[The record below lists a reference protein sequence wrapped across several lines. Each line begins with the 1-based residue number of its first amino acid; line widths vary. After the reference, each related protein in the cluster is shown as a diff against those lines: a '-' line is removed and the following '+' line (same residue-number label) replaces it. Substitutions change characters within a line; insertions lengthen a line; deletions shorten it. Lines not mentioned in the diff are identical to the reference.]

1 MASQHKE
8 RHQSLADSIFNI
20 EQERSFSHMI
30 LNYETEKAEKELSRK
45 ELLLSEKNRKLQ
57 LAVFVTGLIAV
68 ILIALYVLYVRRN
81 HMYRQLVILYD
92 THRQR
97 ERQLLEQRDEKTDLV
112 NTGQKNK
119 ALFEAVE
126 KLMNDEHLYRSNSI
140 SIDMLVERLH
150 SNRTYLSRM
159 FTEQNTS
166 FSEYINSYR
175 IREALALLSEP
186 ENDIPLKVLSDSLGY
201 NSLSSFYRAFQKEMG
216 VPPSRF
222 RQEIKKLHLD
232 S

>member
-1 MASQHKE
+1 
-8 RHQSLADSIFNI
+8 
-20 EQERSFSHMI
+20 
-30 LNYETEKAEKELSRK
+30 
-45 ELLLSEKNRKLQ
+45 
-57 LAVFVTGLIAV
+57 
-68 ILIALYVLYVRRN
+68 
-81 HMYRQLVILYD
+81 MYRQLVILYD

-97 ERQLLEQRDEKTDLV
+97 ERQLLEQRDAKTDLV

-175 IREALALLSEP
+175 IREALSLLSEP

>member
-1 MASQHKE
+1 M
-8 RHQSLADSIFNI
+8 
-20 EQERSFSHMI
+20 
-30 LNYETEKAEKELSRK
+30 
-45 ELLLSEKNRKLQ
+45 SEKNRKLQ

-68 ILIALYVLYVRRN
+68 ILIALYVLYVRKN

-140 SIDMLVERLH
+140 SIDMLVERLPPTAPTCRACLR
-150 SNRTYLSRM
+150 SKTPLSP
-159 FTEQNTS
+159 NTS
-166 FSEYINSYR
+166 IHTASGKRS
-175 IREALALLSEP
+175 LLSEP

-222 RQEIKKLHLD
+222 RQEIKKNYIWTRNPPQPTFKHN
-232 S
+232 

>member
-1 MASQHKE
+1 
-8 RHQSLADSIFNI
+8 
-20 EQERSFSHMI
+20 
-30 LNYETEKAEKELSRK
+30 
-45 ELLLSEKNRKLQ
+45 
-57 LAVFVTGLIAV
+57 
-68 ILIALYVLYVRRN
+68 
-81 HMYRQLVILYD
+81 
-92 THRQR
+92 
-97 ERQLLEQRDEKTDLV
+97 
-112 NTGQKNK
+112 
-119 ALFEAVE
+119 
-126 KLMNDEHLYRSNSI
+126 MNDELLYRSNSI
-140 SIDMLVERLH
+140 SIDMLVVRLH

>member
-1 MASQHKE
+1 
-8 RHQSLADSIFNI
+8 
-20 EQERSFSHMI
+20 
-30 LNYETEKAEKELSRK
+30 
-45 ELLLSEKNRKLQ
+45 
-57 LAVFVTGLIAV
+57 
-68 ILIALYVLYVRRN
+68 
-81 HMYRQLVILYD
+81 MYRQLVILYD

-112 NTGQKNK
+112 NTSQKNK
-119 ALFEAVE
+119 ALFDAVE

-186 ENDIPLKVLSDSLGY
+186 EMTFL
-201 NSLSSFYRAFQKEMG
+201 
-216 VPPSRF
+216 
-222 RQEIKKLHLD
+222 
-232 S
+232 

>member
-1 MASQHKE
+1 
-8 RHQSLADSIFNI
+8 
-20 EQERSFSHMI
+20 
-30 LNYETEKAEKELSRK
+30 
-45 ELLLSEKNRKLQ
+45 
-57 LAVFVTGLIAV
+57 
-68 ILIALYVLYVRRN
+68 
-81 HMYRQLVILYD
+81 MYRQLVILYD

-112 NTGQKNK
+112 NTSQKNK
-119 ALFEAVE
+119 ALFDAVE

-222 RQEIKKLHLD
+222 RQEIKKTTFGLVIPLNPLLNTANPLYPTRVVCL
-232 S
+232 SRYFPAYPQSFRKLSKLTN